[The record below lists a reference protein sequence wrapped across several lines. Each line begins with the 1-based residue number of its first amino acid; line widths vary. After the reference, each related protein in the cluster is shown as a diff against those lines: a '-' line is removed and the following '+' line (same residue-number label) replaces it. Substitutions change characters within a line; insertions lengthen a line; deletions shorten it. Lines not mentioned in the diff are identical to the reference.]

1 MALGLLVLALALAA
15 VARAG
20 GWAVVALE
28 ELPGGVVV
36 DQPFNLRFTV
46 RQHGNHLMSGLS
58 PVVTLRQTGTGE
70 RVAAQAAET
79 ANEGVYEATVRL
91 PAEGTWS
98 WSIEAFTGNFAM
110 PPLTV
115 AAAPAQAP
123 MGPAPSTSSFQV
135 LGAVAL
141 VAAAGLGAAWLRQ
154 RRRLWL
160 AGVAVALLISLVAFG
175 WPRPPARGLAAGAGA
190 DLTPVQMGEALF
202 VAKGCISCHQ
212 NDKVTLVPKR
222 AGGIGPNLTGY
233 TASPEFLRLWLADP
247 PGLKPNTLM
256 PDLDLSET
264 EIEALIA
271 FLEDPAR

>member
-91 PAEGTWS
+91 PAEGNVVLVDRGLHRQLCHAT
-98 WSIEAFTGNFAM
+98 
-110 PPLTV
+110 LTV